1 MVCTSSIYE
10 NIINVL
16 NEINYYLKKAAVI
29 TNEEQLAK
37 HDLKNKLKIK
47 ELQNIIE
54 EVGSQLINH
63 FENLIEEVKF
73 IKKDESDQKTMKII
87 QIEQ

>member
-1 MVCTSSIYE
+1 M
-10 NIINVL
+10 
-16 NEINYYLKKAAVI
+16 I

-37 HDLKNKLKIK
+37 HELQNKLRID
-47 ELQNIIE
+47 ELPNIIE
-54 EVGSQLINH
+54 EIGRQLISQ
-63 FENLIEEVKF
+63 FENLIEEVKL